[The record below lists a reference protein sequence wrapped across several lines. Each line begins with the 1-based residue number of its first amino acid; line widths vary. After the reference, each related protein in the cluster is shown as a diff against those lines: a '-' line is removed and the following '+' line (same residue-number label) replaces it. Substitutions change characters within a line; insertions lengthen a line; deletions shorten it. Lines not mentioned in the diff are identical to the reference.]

1 MTETRGERG
10 EARTLET
17 LLAEMEGAKSAGNYT
32 LAESLCE
39 KALSLAQEDE
49 EGGRERMPAILF
61 SLGQLKAVR
70 GLDREA
76 IGVFEQALLG
86 CSQQECSVE
95 QRVSILIELSRSQR
109 DIAAYNQAHEAI
121 ETARRL
127 IADSGL
133 LDTPMWGRVLITRGS
148 IFFKEDL
155 LERAREDFLESLK
168 LFEGKDYPKDL
179 AMIHE
184 FLGFIH
190 RKEGDPD
197 RAIEYF
203 EKSWAARKLANDE
216 RGMMISCGQLGSLY
230 RIKGDLEFAVY
241 YCNKALDLARARGE
255 KRALAGFSNNLATAY
270 FRRGAWDQAE
280 NYWKQALSL
289 MEEIG
294 NPGGR
299 NVMHSN
305 LFRLALE
312 RGQWERAQV
321 HLEVCQASMFSLQD
335 RVRALS
341 AAGRLWFCK
350 GALEKAREAHEE
362 ELKIAVSSMLKED
375 AADAYSDLA
384 KVLLAEG
391 KPKEAWRKALEAMR
405 LYGRMKSKL
414 NQGVVFRLL
423 AEIYAQ
429 LGRPLRAERTIRTS
443 IDILRKVGASVEVA
457 KSYLCG
463 SRLPGEGV
471 NLEEQAA
478 WLKEA
483 CAIFKKVA
491 LGPMMVQG
499 YLALTRLEMRRRSL
513 DSAVENLH
521 CASEALGGL
530 DDPEAL
536 RRILRR

>member
-1 MTETRGERG
+1 
-10 EARTLET
+10 
-17 LLAEMEGAKSAGNYT
+17 
-32 LAESLCE
+32 
-39 KALSLAQEDE
+39 
-49 EGGRERMPAILF
+49 
-61 SLGQLKAVR
+61 
-70 GLDREA
+70 
-76 IGVFEQALLG
+76 
-86 CSQQECSVE
+86 
-95 QRVSILIELSRSQR
+95 
-109 DIAAYNQAHEAI
+109 
-121 ETARRL
+121 
-127 IADSGL
+127 
-133 LDTPMWGRVLITRGS
+133 
-148 IFFKEDL
+148 
-155 LERAREDFLESLK
+155 
-168 LFEGKDYPKDL
+168 
-179 AMIHE
+179 
-184 FLGFIH
+184 
-190 RKEGDPD
+190 
-197 RAIEYF
+197 
-203 EKSWAARKLANDE
+203 
-216 RGMMISCGQLGSLY
+216 
-230 RIKGDLEFAVY
+230 
-241 YCNKALDLARARGE
+241 
-255 KRALAGFSNNLATAY
+255 
-270 FRRGAWDQAE
+270 
-280 NYWKQALSL
+280 
-289 MEEIG
+289 
-294 NPGGR
+294 
-299 NVMHSN
+299 MHSN

-536 RRILRR
+536 RRDLEKVTAELEGAMVTASVEEVNEFTALREVSQALRGREAIESRLREALELLKRVARVDRGALFLLEPRTRRAEVEIAFNLEKGALPALRRFVQNRSPGLSGPLLSLTRGISPDIETGGEWIPVPRF